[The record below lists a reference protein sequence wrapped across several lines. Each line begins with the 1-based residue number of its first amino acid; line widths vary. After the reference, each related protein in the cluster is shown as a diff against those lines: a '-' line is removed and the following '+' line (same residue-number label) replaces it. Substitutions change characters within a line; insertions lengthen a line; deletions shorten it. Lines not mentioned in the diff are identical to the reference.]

1 MADVIIKP
9 AAGGNLVLQ
18 EDGGAAA
25 VTIDTSGD
33 VQLAG
38 SMTAGTLGSAVIV
51 PQATTKKIHR
61 FVFQRRIFASTAAQE
76 YFSWGHFTPLDP
88 VNNSFWLEGFMP
100 CRAAGQDFSG
110 FGIRF
115 TKHGGGSDIDY
126 FNKGH
131 WYTDPNSPTSAMTM
145 HHFTFNTH
153 TAGQAGAGTN
163 QFTWTSS
170 FVPLDP
176 VNNSFWVVGICT
188 GHSQSNDACGYG
200 LRFAKS
206 GGSNYDFD
214 GKGVMYFDAVGT
226 SQTFQNYF
234 FHIAAGTL
242 AAGTYTIYHRC
253 YGTDSQ
259 MSYYTPNSSSPR
271 ARLSP
276 QVQAELMIREFKNP

>member
-1 MADVIIKP
+1 MADTIIKATSP
-9 AAGGNLVLQ
+9 GSLKIQQ
-18 EDGGAAA
+18 ESGEDALT
-25 VTIDTSGD
+25 VDTSGN

-38 SMTAGTLGSAVIV
+38 ELTAGTLGSAVAVDNCII
-51 PQATTKKIHR
+51 KK
-61 FVFQRRIFASTAAQE
+61 
-76 YFSWGHFTPLDP
+76 W
-88 VNNSFWLEGFMP
+88 
-100 CRAAGQDFSG
+100 
-110 FGIRF
+110 
-115 TKHGGGSDIDY
+115 
-126 FNKGH
+126 
-131 WYTDPNSPTSAMTM
+131 

-214 GKGVMYFDAVGT
+214 GKGVMYFDAVST

-234 FHIAAGTL
+234 FHLAAGTL
-242 AAGTYTIYHRC
+242 AAGTYTIYHRA
-253 YGTDSQ
+253 YGSNSQ
-259 MSYYTPNSSSPR
+259 LSSYASNNSSPR
-271 ARLSP
+271 GRLTP